1 MEYHD
6 FVKLFTSLTLCEDL
20 SSQYSCWK
28 MQARWAA
35 ELGNNGGYPNQGTT
49 EEEYERFSKNPQ
61 VIITIQ
67 KSTSLFLLL
76 SQPNARVIAD
86 HRYRYPF
93 TGINFSVGFG
103 VFKLKEGQNQLKDI
117 RASEKLTS
125 PILSAGRELSR
136 SFQLSPGRYAIVVF
150 ADTSRVEAAFTLK
163 MFLDCGESNVNLSSV
178 NGTGIEKCKK
188 QEPIA
193 VSPDL
198 KDILLLKSQ
207 KAQYIDQKKI
217 GLSGMLK
224 E

>member
-1 MEYHD
+1 
-6 FVKLFTSLTLCEDL
+6 
-20 SSQYSCWK
+20 

-150 ADTSRVEAAFTLK
+150 ADTSRVEATFTLK
-163 MFLDCGESNVNLSSV
+163 MFLDCGEANVNLSSV
-178 NGTGIEKCKK
+178 NGTAIEKCKK
-188 QEPIA
+188 QEPVT
-193 VSPDL
+193 VSPEL

-207 KAQYIDQKKI
+207 KAHYIDQKKI